1 MSIMLI
7 PILIFLL
14 MPSIILSTD
23 YIEYS
28 PGDFPVIICS
38 PHDGHL
44 KPSEFSNR
52 VEEGCKIDRV
62 CKFPRPSNCPTNDH
76 CNAVNKSDTN
86 TQPIARE
93 IYAKIVELKNV
104 RPHLLINNLHRT
116 KMDPNAEIDV
126 GAQGDSHAEDA
137 WNLYHNYA
145 QQAHD
150 HINAGGPGLLVDI
163 HGTVDK
169 PYRTELGY
177 KITSSQLNHGTGQ
190 VKDSSMR
197 ALGERMGLSFDD
209 LMTGPNS
216 FGAFMQNSGFAA
228 VPSPDIPYP
237 GSDHYFTGGYTTGR
251 YGSKY
256 GGQVD
261 AVQAEIGWDV
271 RGDEDVRMAFSA
283 AVAQDIIAF
292 MEMFYGQ

>member
-1 MSIMLI
+1 MIFPTLT
-7 PILIFLL
+7 FLL
-14 MPSIILSTD
+14 VPTIILGTD

-28 PGDFPVIICS
+28 AGDFPVIICS

-52 VEEGCKIDRV
+52 TEHGCKIDGV
-62 CKFPRPSNCPTNDH
+62 CHFPRPTNCPDKDK
-76 CNAVNKSDTN
+76 CDAVILSDTN

-104 RPHLLINNLHRT
+104 RPHLLINNLHRI

-137 WNLYHNYA
+137 WHTYHNYA

-163 HGTVDK
+163 HGTADK
-169 PYRTELGY
+169 PNRTELGY
-177 KITSSQLNHGTGQ
+177 RITSSQLNGGTGQ
-190 VKDSSMR
+190 VKDSSFR

-209 LMTGPNS
+209 LMTGPYS

-237 GSDHYFTGGYTTGR
+237 GSDHYFTGGYTTNR
-251 YGSKY
+251 YGSKH
-256 GGQVD
+256 GGVVD
-261 AVQAEIGWDV
+261 AVQAEIPWGV
-271 RGDEDVRMAFSA
+271 RCCEDMRMAFSD
-283 AVAQDIIAF
+283 AVAQDIIDF